1 VSIMRFDPFSDP
13 FRQVDR
19 LTSQLLSGARTP
31 LGMPMDVWQAE
42 DGYHVAMDLPGVDPS
57 SVEITH
63 EQRLLTIR
71 AERHAEYGA
80 EEPVLIAERPMGV
93 FTRQLQL
100 ADALDAGHVH
110 AEYADGVLRLTIPVA
125 QEALPRRIPIE
136 TGGSRTIDLT
146 SGEQAPATTTS
157 EQAPASTGTS

>member
-1 VSIMRFDPFSDP
+1 MRFDPFSDP
-13 FRQVDR
+13 FRQIDR
-19 LTSQLLSGARTP
+19 LTSQLASGARIP

-57 SVEITH
+57 SVDITH
-63 EQRLLTIR
+63 EQRMLTIR
-71 AERHAEYGA
+71 AERHAEYGPDQ
-80 EEPVLIAERPMGV
+80 PVLIAERPMGT

-100 ADALDAGHVH
+100 ADSLDAGHVR

-125 QEALPRRIPIE
+125 AEAQPRRIPIE

-146 SGEQAPATTTS
+146 SGEQAPAGATS
-157 EQAPASTGTS
+157 EQAAASTGSS